1 MTVMMHAGLHSYMG
15 RNSMSAKAPLIDGSI
30 VLVLDKRYRV
40 FCRPAPHGDLV
51 FESRL
56 VQLPTKTE
64 EADELI
70 RLCLMG
76 SWVRLRTHSEIPV
89 LSNDQTEISL
99 QQRIPADA
107 SVDEFEGVLEQF
119 TNAIAEWRR
128 IFRVL

>member
-1 MTVMMHAGLHSYMG
+1 MHAGLVAYMG
-15 RNSMSAKAPLIDGSI
+15 RNRLAVNAPLIDGSI

-51 FESRL
+51 LESRL
-56 VQLPTKTE
+56 VQLPDKAG

-76 SWVRLRTHSEIPV
+76 SWVRMREHGDVPV
-89 LSNDQTEISL
+89 LTNDQTEINL

-107 SVDEFEGVLEQF
+107 TINEFEGMLERF